1 MIKFIGN
8 TSSNYARGKDKKK
21 RKRRL
26 IVPGLITTGLAG
38 IGAKVGGDREQS
50 SIIVNHINPTPS
62 HKNALKYIKHMR
74 SQQLPKGASSQ
85 INNKF
90 LRNKSRYVKLF
101 DKAKKVG
108 GIKGAA
114 IGAGI
119 GLSASL
125 LYNRLRNKDK

>member
-8 TSSNYARGKDKKK
+8 TSSNYARGKDKTK
-21 RKRRL
+21 RKKRL
-26 IVPGLITTGLAG
+26 IVSGLITTGLAG
-38 IGAKVGGDREQS
+38 IGAKVGSDRGQS
-50 SIIVNHINPTPS
+50 SILVNRANTISS
-62 HKNALKYIKHMR
+62 HKNALDHIKYMR
-74 SQQLPKGASSQ
+74 SQQPLRGASSQ

-119 GLSASL
+119 GLGASL
-125 LYNRLRNKDK
+125 LYNKLRNKDK